1 MRTIFDGLVEEL
13 RAWHLFEQQ
22 DGNSPQR
29 DLADFPGLGLPGYR
43 GSPGPHDGAPESGAP
58 GFGTMEYGHAGYYER
73 APRYGWDLD
82 PAAPWRDAPRLTA
95 AHVNGGRRISRG
107 S

>member
-29 DLADFPGLGLPGYR
+29 DFAELPGLGRPGYG
-43 GSPGPHDGAPESGAP
+43 GSPGPGDGAPE
-58 GFGTMEYGHAGYYER
+58 FGRIEYGHAGYYDR

-82 PAAPWRDAPRLTA
+82 TAPPRPD
-95 AHVNGGRRISRG
+95 GPR
-107 S
+107 

>member
-29 DLADFPGLGLPGYR
+29 DLAELPGLSRPGYGGPP
-43 GSPGPHDGAPESGAP
+43 GSDDGAPEWGAP
-58 GFGTMEYGHAGYYER
+58 EFSRIEYGHAGYYDR
-73 APRYGWDLD
+73 APRYGRDLD
-82 PAAPWRDAPRLTA
+82 TAPPRPD
-95 AHVNGGRRISRG
+95 GRR
-107 S
+107 

>member
-22 DGNSPQR
+22 DGTSPQR
-29 DLADFPGLGLPGYR
+29 DLAEFPGLGRPGY
-43 GSPGPHDGAPESGAP
+43 GGYPGPDDGAPEPGAP
-58 GFGTMEYGHAGYYER
+58 EFGRIEYGHAGYYDR

-82 PAAPWRDAPRLTA
+82 PAAPWPDGPR
-95 AHVNGGRRISRG
+95 
-107 S
+107 

>member
-29 DLADFPGLGLPGYR
+29 DLAELPGLGLTGYG
-43 GSPGPHDGAPESGAP
+43 GSRRPDDGAPEPGAP
-58 GFGTMEYGHAGYYER
+58 GFGRIEYGHAGYYDR

-82 PAAPWRDAPRLTA
+82 TAAPRRDSAR
-95 AHVNGGRRISRG
+95 
-107 S
+107 

>member
-22 DGNSPQR
+22 DANPPQR
-29 DLADFPGLGLPGYR
+29 NLAEFPGLGRPGY
-43 GSPGPHDGAPESGAP
+43 GGYPGPDDGAPESRVP
-58 GFGTMEYGHAGYYER
+58 EFGRIEYGHAGYYDR

-82 PAAPWRDAPRLTA
+82 TA
-95 AHVNGGRRISRG
+95 ALRPDGPR
-107 S
+107 

>member
-1 MRTIFDGLVEEL
+1 MRMIFDGLVEEL

-29 DLADFPGLGLPGYR
+29 DLAELPGLGRAGY
-43 GSPGPHDGAPESGAP
+43 GGPPDSDDGAPEWGAP
-58 GFGTMEYGHAGYYER
+58 EYGRVEYGHAGYYDR

-82 PAAPWRDAPRLTA
+82 TAPPQPD
-95 AHVNGGRRISRG
+95 GRR
-107 S
+107 

>member
-22 DGNSPQR
+22 DGNSRQR
-29 DLADFPGLGLPGYR
+29 GLPEFPGLGRSGY
-43 GSPGPHDGAPESGAP
+43 GGPPGPDDGAPEWGAP
-58 GFGTMEYGHAGYYER
+58 EFGRIEYGHAGYYDR

-82 PAAPWRDAPRLTA
+82 PAAAWRDGPR
-95 AHVNGGRRISRG
+95 
-107 S
+107 

>member
-1 MRTIFDGLVEEL
+1 MRTIFDGLVEEF

-29 DLADFPGLGLPGYR
+29 ELAGLPGLGLRGYG
-43 GSPGPHDGAPESGAP
+43 GSPGPDDGAPELEAP
-58 GFGTMEYGHAGYYER
+58 EFGGIEYGHAGYYDR

-82 PAAPWRDAPRLTA
+82 PVARQPDRWR
-95 AHVNGGRRISRG
+95 
-107 S
+107 

>member
-1 MRTIFDGLVEEL
+1 MRTIFDGLVEEF

-29 DLADFPGLGLPGYR
+29 ELDELPGLGQPGYR
-43 GSPGPHDGAPESGAP
+43 GSPGPDDGVPEPRGP
-58 GFGTMEYGHAGYYER
+58 EFGRIEYGHAGYYER

-82 PAAPWRDAPRLTA
+82 PAVPRPD
-95 AHVNGGRRISRG
+95 GRR
-107 S
+107 

>member
-29 DLADFPGLGLPGYR
+29 DLAELPGLGRPRYG
-43 GSPGPHDGAPESGAP
+43 GSPGSDDEIG
-58 GFGTMEYGHAGYYER
+58 R
-73 APRYGWDLD
+73 
-82 PAAPWRDAPRLTA
+82 
-95 AHVNGGRRISRG
+95 AHV
-107 S
+107 